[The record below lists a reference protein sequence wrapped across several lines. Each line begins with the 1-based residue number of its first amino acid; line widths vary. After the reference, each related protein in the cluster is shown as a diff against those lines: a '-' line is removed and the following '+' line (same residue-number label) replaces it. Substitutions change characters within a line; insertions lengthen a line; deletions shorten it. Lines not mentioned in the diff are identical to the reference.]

1 MLKPPRI
8 RWMKLS
14 VHVRLGILIGVAA
27 IGTLAGLALFL
38 QSLATSAQWRSE
50 FEAQEDML
58 LVEQTLRAEILEIGR
73 LAERYVIES
82 DSRIL
87 DEVARTQAQIEDIA
101 ADRAH
106 SLAVVLQDVRLLR
119 FLIDQISTAQMAS
132 GLDQG
137 SGLRGMLRAEAHY
150 LEEEFSILDEGA
162 GAPMLVE
169 LLQMRRREKDY
180 ILREDSR
187 YLVMV
192 NSHIGRLGRLLGS
205 ADILEAQREQWSAS
219 LIAYRDYFHAW
230 SEQRSLRSDAISAF
244 RAELSD
250 IQRTMAQMSARQA
263 AQVEAGRQAFELARA
278 EQTRFVILMSAMTL
292 LGVVL
297 AGIYVSRSI
306 SNPLK
311 EISVAI
317 KDINNADGIERLKS
331 LEVSEELG
339 EMARAAIDF
348 HAGEKQKESFI
359 EQERVKLD
367 AQIARHRAL
376 ESRIE
381 QFRDDIA
388 RQLGEVTSVATA
400 MRDAST
406 NLSGQTSTASERAGE
421 VSNRFVSA
429 AEDIN
434 TLQQAVGDL
443 AEAIE
448 RVRGQ
453 TRDSEEASASV
464 TGQVERAGNQ
474 VYALRS
480 AATEISESAH
490 LIAAISG
497 RTNLLALNATIEAAR
512 AGESGRGFAI
522 VAGEVKQL
530 SEQTAQAT
538 TSIHKQI
545 EHLTEAVSQV
555 AGAMER
561 IQGLSATSS
570 EFVSAVSEAIADQA
584 RASDAIGENSR
595 SVSDGAV
602 TARQQMSTL
611 SEAVASSSS
620 VAEQTDQLSDELAGF
635 VQALEAAID
644 TFLQDVAQD
653 TSKDAKGDARA
664 DVDLWGDDEDDAGD
678 LNVELF

>member
-27 IGTLAGLALFL
+27 IGTLAGLVLFL
-38 QSLATSAQWRSE
+38 QSLSTAAQWRSE
-50 FEAQEDML
+50 LEAQEDML
-58 LVEQTLRAEILEIGR
+58 LVEQSLRAEILEIGR
-73 LAERYVIES
+73 LAERFLIET
-82 DSRIL
+82 DERIL
-87 DEVARTQAQIEDIA
+87 DEVDATQAQIEVIA
-101 ADRAH
+101 SGRTE
-106 SLAVVLQDVRLLR
+106 SLSVVLQDVRLLR
-119 FLIDQISTAQMAS
+119 FLIDRIVAAQMVS
-132 GLDQG
+132 GLDEA
-137 SGLRGMLRAEAHY
+137 SGLRGSMREAAHY
-150 LEEEFSILDEGA
+150 LEQEFALLDEAA
-162 GAPMLVE
+162 GAPLLVE

-180 ILREDSR
+180 ILRDDPR

-192 NSHIGRLGRLLGS
+192 NDHSARLGRLIG
-205 ADILEAQREQWSAS
+205 AAGIGDVQRERWSAS
-219 LIAYRDYFHAW
+219 LQSYRRDFEAW
-230 SEQRSLRSDAISAF
+230 SEQSALRSEAISAF
-244 RAELSD
+244 RSELSD
-250 IQRTMAQMSARQA
+250 IQHSMAEMSALQA
-263 AQVEAGRQAFELARA
+263 EQVESGRQAFELARA

-367 AQIARHRAL
+367 AQIARHQAL

-388 RQLGEVTSVATA
+388 RQLREVTSVATA

-406 NLSGQTSTASERAGE
+406 SLSGQTSTASERAGE
-421 VSNRFVSA
+421 VSSRFVSA
-429 AEDIN
+429 AEDID
-434 TLQQAVGDL
+434 TLQHAVGDL
-443 AEAIE
+443 ADAIE

-453 TRDSEEASASV
+453 TRASEEASASV

-474 VYALRS
+474 VHALRS
-480 AATEISESAH
+480 AATAISESAH
-490 LIAAISG
+490 LIAEISG

-512 AGESGRGFAI
+512 AGESGRGFAV
-522 VAGEVKQL
+522 VADEVKQL

-545 EHLTEAVSQV
+545 EHLTEAVSHV

-561 IQGLSATSS
+561 IEGLSSTSS

-584 RASDAIGENSR
+584 RASEAIEANSR

-611 SEAVASSSS
+611 SDAVTSSSN

-635 VQALEAAID
+635 VQALEAAIEA
-644 TFLQDVAQD
+644 FLQDVAQD
-653 TSKDAKGDARA
+653 TSKDAKDDASA

-678 LNVELF
+678 LDVELF